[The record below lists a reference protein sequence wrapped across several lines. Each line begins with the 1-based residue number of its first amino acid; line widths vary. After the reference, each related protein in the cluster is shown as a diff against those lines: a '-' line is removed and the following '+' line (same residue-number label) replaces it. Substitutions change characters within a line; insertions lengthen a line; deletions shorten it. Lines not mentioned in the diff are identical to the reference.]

1 MILRNKTAIVE
12 QDKFLKKLQT
22 CFEKEAHNSHS
33 IIKLD
38 CILMH
43 NLEYDLYHNIYD
55 QGFYNS
61 RISVCDLDGFDS

>member
-1 MILRNKTAIVE
+1 MILRNKTAIVK

-38 CILMH
+38 CSLIE
-43 NLEYDLYHNIYD
+43 NLDYDLKFVDCWYEKYD
-55 QGFYNS
+55 
-61 RISVCDLDGFDS
+61 C